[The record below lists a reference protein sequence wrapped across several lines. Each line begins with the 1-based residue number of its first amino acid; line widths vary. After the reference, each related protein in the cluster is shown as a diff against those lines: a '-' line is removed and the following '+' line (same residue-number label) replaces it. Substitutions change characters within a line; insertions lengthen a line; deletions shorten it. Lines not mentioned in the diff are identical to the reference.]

1 MLGAACGLVLV
12 ACVAPN
18 SPRILRAGT
27 HCCMPARLTNVSG
40 VILPSCASALMR
52 TSSNGPQ
59 ELPSITTYQ
68 SDGIWITYRYTETQ
82 DWPQ

>member
-1 MLGAACGLVLV
+1 
-12 ACVAPN
+12 
-18 SPRILRAGT
+18 
-27 HCCMPARLTNVSG
+27 
-40 VILPSCASALMR
+40 LMR

-82 DWPQ
+82 GWPQ

>member
-40 VILPSCASALMR
+40 VILPSCTSALMR

-59 ELPSITTYQ
+59 VLTAVENGGAGRSKMVALGCVDLP
-68 SDGIWITYRYTETQ
+68 
-82 DWPQ
+82 